1 MDSWPSTLLPTP
13 PGRWAVAPEA
23 RAVALSALARNSV
36 APLVVVV
43 SEEREAE
50 DLADDM
56 SLFGSDVL
64 LLPAWETLPFERVSP
79 NVTTMAR
86 RCRAVHALSQTIPG
100 QVLVASVRA
109 VTQRL
114 SPSDPSPLVITRGQA
129 TSPTEVA
136 AGLSALGFQRVARV
150 ESPGEMAVR
159 GGIVDA
165 YPADEGRPVR
175 LDFWGD
181 EVDEVRFFTPS
192 TQRSDE
198 HGERVS
204 FYPARE
210 FRPDSNVADIA
221 AGLLSTHPWAADIW
235 DRLAQRQ
242 MFEGMESW
250 MSWLSPPDCILDR
263 AGPDALVVVA
273 DPPRL
278 IGRSRSL
285 VSEEEELAGD
295 LSETWSDALATPADS
310 PRLYQS
316 LEEALSRRAVL
327 HLPSVP
333 MGPSDQVLAVKS
345 FGVPP
350 GDGAAISAALSRLR
364 AQEVRVVVAIE
375 GAAAATRWA
384 RVLSEEGI
392 AIPRRDS
399 LTGEGSA
406 IIPRGIR
413 RGFVLE
419 SPPVAVLG
427 ERELAGKHRA
437 HRAPPTSRRT
447 AVGTR
452 DLSPGD
458 YVVHYQHGIGRF
470 EGMVSEAILGVER
483 DYLLVAYAGG
493 DRLYVPVDQLSLI
506 TRYTGGEAPRLS
518 RMGGKDWAATRER
531 VRNEV
536 QVVAEEVVALHRARS
551 SAAGFSYG
559 ADTPWQ
565 QELEAAFPYEE
576 TSDQMEAIADVKADM
591 ESDRPMDRLIFGD
604 VGFGK
609 TEVAVRA
616 AFKAVMDRKQVA
628 VLCPTTILAQQH
640 HQTFSER
647 LSPHGVG
654 VAVLSRFLTP
664 GQARRVVAGIASGEV
679 DVVVGTHRLLS
690 RDVQFRDLGL
700 LVVDEEQRFGVAA
713 KDALR
718 RMKVGMDVLTLTA
731 TPIPRTLEMA
741 LTGIRDVSHIRIPPR
756 GRRPILTYVGPHD
769 EQTVSMAI
777 RRELLREGQVFYVH
791 NRVMSIEHAV
801 ARLADL
807 VPRARLAVAH
817 GQMSEA
823 QLEQVMID
831 YWNRRYDVLVSTTII
846 ESGLDLPQVNTLI
859 VERADRIGLAQLYQ
873 LRGRVGRSHQ
883 RAYAYLFHP
892 VDDILSEAAHRRLQA
907 IGRATDFGAGFDV
920 AFRDLEIRG
929 AGSILSKVQ
938 SGHLQAVGLDLYT
951 ELVAEAVGELE
962 GNPVSAESE
971 APSVRID
978 LAVEAHLPDHY
989 VSDQGLRLE
998 AYRRLASSST
1008 QSEVDEVVAGWEDRY
1023 GPPPAGARAL
1033 ARVAELR
1040 VECLRVGIDEVM
1052 GIRDEVRFSGVT
1064 LRDSQ
1069 RVRAERLAPGAFYQ
1083 PHTGSLFIP
1092 APRPLLPGVLAF
1104 IREMWPSDSRE
1115 PRRPEGS
1122 RAAIPSR

>member
-1 MDSWPSTLLPTP
+1 MPARFPAP
-13 PGRWAVAPEA
+13 PGRWAVAPEG
-23 RAVALSALARNSV
+23 RAIALSALARRSEG
-36 APLVVVV
+36 PLVVVV
-43 SEEREAE
+43 AEEREAE
-50 DLADDM
+50 ELAEDM
-56 SLFGSDVL
+56 SLFCDEVI
-64 LLPAWETLPFERVSP
+64 LLPAWETLPFERLSP
-79 NVTTMAR
+79 NQSTMAR
-86 RCRAVHALSQTIPG
+86 RCRAVNAVANPAPG
-100 QVLVASVRA
+100 LAVVASVRA

-114 SPSDPSPLVITRGQA
+114 SPSDPSPLVVRRGQ
-129 TSPTEVA
+129 SIPLQEVVGSLA
-136 AGLSALGFQRVARV
+136 ASGFERVVRV
-150 ESPGEMAVR
+150 EAPGEMAVR
-159 GGIVDA
+159 GGIVDV
-165 YPADEGRPVR
+165 YPAAAGRPTR

-181 EVDEVRFFTPS
+181 EIEEIRFFSPS

-198 HGERVS
+198 YGDEAV

-210 FRPDSNVADIA
+210 FRPDPRVVAKA
-221 AGLLSTHPWAADIW
+221 RELLSDYPWGADRW
-235 DRLAQRQ
+235 ERLAQQ
-242 MFEGMESW
+242 EIFEGMESW
-250 MSWLSPPDCILDR
+250 MPWVAPARCLLDDLD
-263 AGPDALVVVA
+263 ADALVVVT
-273 DPPRL
+273 DPPRS
-278 IGRSRSL
+278 IGRSRTL
-285 VSEEEELAGD
+285 LSEEEELAGE
-295 LSETWSDALATPADS
+295 LSETWSEAPRMAAGN

-316 LEEALSRRAVL
+316 LEDALSNRPVL
-327 HLPSVP
+327 EMPSVP
-333 MGPSDQVLAVKS
+333 MGPFDDVLEVRRL
-345 FGVPP
+345 
-350 GDGAAISAALSRLR
+350 AAAAGEGPAIAAALARLR
-364 AQEVRVVVAIE
+364 SEEVKVVVAIE
-375 GAAAATRWA
+375 GAAAADRWA
-384 RVLSEEGI
+384 GVLAEEGM
-392 AIPRRDS
+392 AIPRRERLAD
-399 LTGEGSA
+399 EGSA

-419 SPPVAVLG
+419 SPSVAVVG
-427 ERELAGKHRA
+427 ERELAGRHRA
-437 HRAPPTSRRT
+437 HRAPRRGRKS

-470 EGMVSEAILGVER
+470 EGLVSESMAGVER

-536 QVVAEEVVALHRARS
+536 QLVAEEVVSLHRARS
-551 SAAGFSYG
+551 AAAGYSFSS
-559 ADTPWQ
+559 DTPWQ

-576 TSDQMEAIADVKADM
+576 TSDQVKAIRDVKADM

-640 HQTFSER
+640 HQTFSDR
-647 LSPHGVG
+647 LSPHGAE

-664 GQARRVVAGIASGEV
+664 GQARKVVARLASGEV

-690 RDVQFRDLGL
+690 RDVRFRDLGL

-718 RMKVGMDVLTLTA
+718 HMKVGVDVLTLTA

-741 LTGIRDVSHIRIPPR
+741 LTGIRDVSHIRVPPR
-756 GRRPILTYVGPHD
+756 GRRPILTYVGPYD

-791 NRVMSIEHAV
+791 NRVLSIDHAV

-873 LRGRVGRSHQ
+873 LRGRVGRSHH

-892 VDDILSEAAHRRLQA
+892 VDQVLSESAHRRLQA
-907 IGRATDFGAGFDV
+907 IGLATDFGAGFDV

-929 AGSILSKVQ
+929 AGSILSRVQ

-962 GNPVSAESE
+962 GRPVAVDSDT
-971 APSVRID
+971 PSVRID
-978 LAVEAHLPDHY
+978 LAVDAHLPDHY
-989 VSDQGLRLE
+989 VAEQALRLE
-998 AYRRLASSST
+998 AYRRLASSVT
-1008 QSEVDEVVAGWEDRY
+1008 HRQVEEVVEGWVDRY
-1023 GPPPAGARAL
+1023 GPLPPQAETL
-1033 ARVAELR
+1033 AAIAALR
-1040 VECLRVGIDEVM
+1040 VECLRVGISEVM
-1052 GIRDEVRFSGVT
+1052 AVRGEVRLSGVS
-1064 LRDSQ
+1064 LKESQ
-1069 RVRAERLAPGAFYQ
+1069 RVRAQRLAPGSFYQ
-1083 PHTGSLFIP
+1083 SNTGLLFIP
-1092 APRPLLPGVLAF
+1092 APRPILAGVLQF
-1104 IREMWPSDSRE
+1104 MRRMWPPDDQNAM
-1115 PRRPEGS
+1115 RRKGS
-1122 RAAIPSR
+1122 ADVIPY

>member
-1 MDSWPSTLLPTP
+1 M
-13 PGRWAVAPEA
+13 APEA
-23 RAVALSALARNSV
+23 RAVALSALARRSRT
-36 APLVVVV
+36 PLVVVV
-43 SEEREAE
+43 PEEREAE
-50 DLADDM
+50 ELADDL
-56 SLFGSDVL
+56 SLFGADVL
-64 LLPAWETLPFERVSP
+64 PVPAWETLPFERVSP
-79 NVTTMAR
+79 NVATMSG
-86 RCRAVHALSQTIPG
+86 RCRAVHALSHPSPG

-109 VTQRL
+109 ATQRV
-114 SPSDPSPLVITRGQA
+114 SPSDPSPLVITRGQS

-136 AGLSALGFQRVARV
+136 ASLSALGFERVARV

-165 YPADEGRPVR
+165 YPAAGGRPVR

-181 EVDEVRFFTPS
+181 EVDEIRFFSPS

-198 HGERVS
+198 HGDSAS

-210 FRPDSNVADIA
+210 FRPDTATADRA
-221 AGLLSTHPWAADIW
+221 AELLSTHPWAADVW

-250 MSWLSPPDCILDR
+250 MPWVASGDCLLDR
-263 AGPDALVVVA
+263 AGSDALVVVA
-273 DPPRL
+273 DPTRS
-278 IGRSRSL
+278 IGRSRRL

-295 LSETWSDALATPADS
+295 LSETWSGGARIPEGS

-316 LEEALSRRAVL
+316 LEEAVSHRPALQM
-327 HLPSVP
+327 PSVP
-333 MGPSDQVLAVKS
+333 MGPSDQVL
-345 FGVPP
+345 GVRGLGAPP
-350 GDGAAISAALSRLR
+350 GDGAAIAAWLSRLR
-364 AQEVRVVVAIE
+364 SEKVRVVVAIE
-375 GAAAATRWA
+375 GAAAARRWET
-384 RVLSEEGI
+384 VLSEEGF
-392 AIPRRDS
+392 AIPMRDS
-399 LTGEGSA
+399 VADEASA

-419 SPPVAVLG
+419 SPAVAVLG
-427 ERELAGKHRA
+427 ERELIGRQRA
-437 HRAPPTSRRT
+437 HRAPPRARRT

-470 EGMVSEAILGVER
+470 EGLVSESMLGVER

-531 VRNEV
+531 VKDEV
-536 QVVAEEVVALHRARS
+536 QVVAEEVVSLHRARS
-551 SAAGFSYG
+551 SAAGFPFG
-559 ADTPWQ
+559 PDTPWQ
-565 QELEAAFPYEE
+565 EELEAAFPFEE
-576 TSDQMEAIADVKADM
+576 TSDQLSAIADVKADM
-591 ESDRPMDRLIFGD
+591 ESPRPMDRLIFGD

-647 LSPHGVG
+647 LSPHGVQ

-664 GQARRVVAGIASGEV
+664 GQARKVVAGIASGEV

-690 RDVQFRDLGL
+690 RDVRFRDLGL

-718 RMKVGMDVLTLTA
+718 QMKVGMDVLTLTA

-756 GRRPILTYVGPHD
+756 GRRPILTFVGPHD

-791 NRVMSIEHAV
+791 NRVLSIDHV
-801 ARLADL
+801 LARLADL

-892 VDDILSEAAHRRLQA
+892 VDEVLSESAHRRLQA

-929 AGSILSKVQ
+929 AGSILSRVQ

-962 GNPVSAESE
+962 GRTVDAESE
-971 APSVRID
+971 TPSVRID
-978 LAVEAHLPDHY
+978 LAVDAHLPDHY

-1008 QSEVDEVVAGWEDRY
+1008 QSEVDEVVAGWKDRY
-1023 GPPPAGARAL
+1023 GPLPAGARAL
-1033 ARVAELR
+1033 SGVAALR
-1040 VECLRVGIDEVM
+1040 VECLRVGIAEVM
-1052 GIRDEVRFSGVT
+1052 GIRNEVRLSGVS
-1064 LRDSQ
+1064 LRESQ
-1069 RVRAERLAPGAFYQ
+1069 RVRAQRLAPGSFYQ
-1083 PHTGSLFIP
+1083 PDAQVLFIP
-1092 APRPLLPGVLAF
+1092 APRPLLRGVLGF
-1104 IREMWPSDSRE
+1104 IREMWP
-1115 PRRPEGS
+1115 PPAGPPMRPEGS

>member
-1 MDSWPSTLLPTP
+1 M
-13 PGRWAVAPEA
+13 APEA
-23 RAVALSALARNSV
+23 RAVAISALARRSRT
-36 APLVVVV
+36 PLVVVV
-43 SEEREAE
+43 PEEREAE
-50 DLADDM
+50 ELAEDL
-56 SLFGSDVL
+56 SLFGADVL
-64 LLPAWETLPFERVSP
+64 PVPAWETLPFERVSP
-79 NVTTMAR
+79 NVATMSR
-86 RCRAVHALSQTIPG
+86 RCRAIHALSHPSPG

-109 VTQRL
+109 ATQRV
-114 SPSDPSPLVITRGQA
+114 SPSDPSPLVITRGQT

-136 AGLSALGFQRVARV
+136 ASLAALGFERVARV

-165 YPADEGRPVR
+165 YPAAGGRPVR

-181 EVDEVRFFTPS
+181 EVDEIRFFSPS

-198 HGERVS
+198 HGERAS

-210 FRPDSNVADIA
+210 FRPDTATA
-221 AGLLSTHPWAADIW
+221 ARAKALLSTHPWATDVW

-250 MSWLSPPDCILDR
+250 MPWLASGDCLLDR
-263 AGPDALVVVA
+263 AGADALVVVA
-273 DPPRL
+273 DPTRS
-278 IGRSRSL
+278 IGRSRGL

-295 LSETWSDALATPADS
+295 LSETWSGGARIPEGS

-316 LEEALSRRAVL
+316 LEEAVSHRPALQM
-327 HLPSVP
+327 PSVP
-333 MGPSDQVLAVKS
+333 MGPSDQVL
-345 FGVPP
+345 GVRGLGAPP
-350 GDGAAISAALSRLR
+350 GDGAAIAAWLSRLR
-364 AQEVRVVVAIE
+364 SEKVRVVVAIE
-375 GAAAATRWA
+375 GAAAAKRWET
-384 RVLSEEGI
+384 VLSEEGF
-392 AIPRRDS
+392 AIPVRDS
-399 LTGEGSA
+399 LADETSA

-419 SPPVAVLG
+419 SPAVAVLG
-427 ERELAGKHRA
+427 ERELIGRQRA
-437 HRAPPTSRRT
+437 HRAPRRARRT

-470 EGMVSEAILGVER
+470 EGLVSESMLGVER

-531 VRNEV
+531 VKDEV

-551 SAAGFSYG
+551 SAAGFAYNP
-559 ADTPWQ
+559 DTPWQ
-565 QELEAAFPYEE
+565 EELEAAFPFEE
-576 TSDQMEAIADVKADM
+576 TSDQLSAIADVKADM
-591 ESDRPMDRLIFGD
+591 ESQRPMDRLIFGD

-640 HQTFSER
+640 HQTFSDR
-647 LSPHGVG
+647 LSPHGVR

-664 GQARRVVAGIASGEV
+664 GQARKVVAGIASGEV

-690 RDVQFRDLGL
+690 RDVRFRDLGL

-718 RMKVGMDVLTLTA
+718 QMKVGMDVLTLTA

-791 NRVMSIEHAV
+791 NRVLSIDHVV

-807 VPRARLAVAH
+807 VPKARLAVAH

-892 VDDILSEAAHRRLQA
+892 LDEVLSESAHRRLQA

-929 AGSILSKVQ
+929 AGSILSRVQ

-962 GNPVSAESE
+962 GKPVDADSE
-971 APSVRID
+971 TPSVRID
-978 LAVEAHLPDHY
+978 LAVDAHLPDHY

-998 AYRRLASSST
+998 AYRRLASSTT
-1008 QSEVDEVVAGWEDRY
+1008 QSEVDEVVAGWKDRY
-1023 GPPPAGARAL
+1023 GPLPAGARAL
-1033 ARVAELR
+1033 AGVAALR
-1040 VECLRVGIDEVM
+1040 VECLRVGIAEVM
-1052 GIRDEVRFSGVT
+1052 GIRNEVRLSGVS
-1064 LRDSQ
+1064 LRESQ
-1069 RVRAERLAPGAFYQ
+1069 RVRAKRLAPGSFYQ
-1083 PHTGSLFIP
+1083 PEAQVLFIP
-1092 APRPLLPGVLAF
+1092 APRPLLRGVLGF
-1104 IREMWPSDSRE
+1104 IREMWPA
-1115 PRRPEGS
+1115 PAGTPMRPEGS
-1122 RAAIPSR
+1122 RAAIPSTS

>member
-1 MDSWPSTLLPTP
+1 M
-13 PGRWAVAPEA
+13 APEA
-23 RAVALSALARNSV
+23 RAVALSAMARRSP

-50 DLADDM
+50 ELAEDM
-56 SLFGSDVL
+56 SLFGAEVFF
-64 LLPAWETLPFERVSP
+64 LPAWETLPFERVSP
-79 NVTTMAR
+79 NVTTMSR
-86 RCRAVHALSQTIPG
+86 RCRAIHALLHPSPG

-109 VTQRL
+109 VTQRV
-114 SPSDPSPLVITRGQA
+114 SPSDPSPLVITRGQS

-136 AGLSALGFQRVARV
+136 AALGALGFERVARV

-165 YPADEGRPVR
+165 CPADDGRPVR

-181 EVDEVRFFTPS
+181 EVDEIRFFTPS

-198 HGERVS
+198 HGERVF

-210 FRPDSNVADIA
+210 FRPDPEVASRA
-221 AGLLSTHPWAADIW
+221 AALLSTHPWAADIW

-250 MSWLSPPDCILDR
+250 MPWLAPSDCLLDR
-263 AGPDALVVVA
+263 AGSEVLVVVA
-273 DPPRL
+273 DPPRS

-295 LSETWSDALATPADS
+295 LSQTWSDAARIPEGS

-316 LEEALSRRAVL
+316 LEEALSYRPVL
-327 HLPSVP
+327 QMPSVP
-333 MGPSDQVLAVKS
+333 MGPSDEVLTVRSLGAA
-345 FGVPP
+345 P
-350 GDGAAISAALSRLR
+350 GDGPAIAGALSRLR
-364 AQEVRVVVAIE
+364 AEGVRVVVAIE
-375 GAAAATRWA
+375 GAAAANRWE

-392 AIPRRDS
+392 AIPRRDG
-399 LTGEGSA
+399 LIQEGSA

-413 RGFVLE
+413 QGFVLE
-419 SPPVAVLG
+419 SPAVAVLG
-427 ERELAGKHRA
+427 ERELVGKQRA
-437 HRAPPTSRRT
+437 HRAPPRARKT
-447 AVGTR
+447 ALGTR

-470 EGMVSEAILGVER
+470 QGLVSEAILGVER
-483 DYLLVAYAGG
+483 DYLLVAYAGD

-551 SAAGFSYG
+551 SAAGFSFSP
-559 ADTPWQ
+559 DTPWQ

-576 TSDQMEAIADVKADM
+576 TSDQLEAIADVKTDM
-591 ESDRPMDRLIFGD
+591 ESDQPMDRLIFGD

-640 HQTFSER
+640 HQTFSDR
-647 LSPHGVG
+647 LSPHGVQ

-690 RDVQFRDLGL
+690 RDVRFRDLGL

-791 NRVMSIEHAV
+791 NRVLSIDHVV

-807 VPRARLAVAH
+807 VPKARLAVAH

-892 VDDILSEAAHRRLQA
+892 VDEVLSEAAHRRLQA

-951 ELVAEAVGELE
+951 ELVAEAVEELE
-962 GNPVSAESE
+962 GRPLSAESE
-971 APSVRID
+971 APAVRID
-978 LAVEAHLPDHY
+978 LAVDAHLPDHY

-1023 GPPPAGARAL
+1023 GPLPAGARAL
-1033 ARVAELR
+1033 AGVAALR
-1040 VECLRVGIDEVM
+1040 VECLRVGIGEVM
-1052 GIRDEVRFSGVT
+1052 GIRDEVRFSGVR

-1069 RVRAERLAPGAFYQ
+1069 WVRAERLAPGAFYQ
-1083 PHTGSLFIP
+1083 PEMGFLFIP
-1092 APRPLLPGVLAF
+1092 APRPLLAGLLGF
-1104 IREMWPSDSRE
+1104 IGEMWPPDAGGVV
-1115 PRRPEGS
+1115 RPEGP
-1122 RAAIPSR
+1122 RAAIPSRG